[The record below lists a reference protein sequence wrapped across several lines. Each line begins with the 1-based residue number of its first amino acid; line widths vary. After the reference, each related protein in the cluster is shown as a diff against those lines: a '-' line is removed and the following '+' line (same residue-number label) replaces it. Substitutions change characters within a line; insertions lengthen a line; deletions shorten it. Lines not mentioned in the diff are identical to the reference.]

1 MCDYGAPF
9 CLAGV
14 DTPLLLSPR
23 GPLCSFY
30 SYASRTITVGP
41 KAGRE
46 GPLLWR
52 GPMEYL
58 VLFGRMQT
66 ITG

>member
-1 MCDYGAPF
+1 VCDYGAPF

-41 KAGRE
+41 RPAGRVTALE
-46 GPLLWR
+46 RTNG
-52 GPMEYL
+52 
-58 VLFGRMQT
+58 VT
-66 ITG
+66 I